1 MHPRKVVTVDQN
13 LSLCR
18 GQFQQALPQRRFI
31 SILAGQLHIG
41 AVMPRFRFKQAAI
54 ELRQLAIRQPISQQ
68 TKPLTRP
75 GFDQRRNQQA
85 INGAFRFILADQ
97 PVQLAAIGAGIKPAE
112 LHPSSR
118 EQIRHQVIVLQF
130 FPHNLGHRH
139 AQFHILDIVT
149 QQIERTCGSL
159 SLAMRMIDEQFFQV
173 GFDLLQPT
181 IGGST
186 LQIQHRDECGLGSE
200 RFQWLCVSRAFERML
215 NDTIAIRRRKFHVPF
230 NPRRFFRMILLSVQ
244 EIVKHYGPEPV
255 LDGVTFDLRPGER
268 AALVGPNGAG
278 KTTLMQI
285 IAGLSEPH
293 SGRIEIHSRA
303 RLGYL
308 EQQPEFAVG
317 RTVWQEASSGLD
329 ELLKLS
335 GEAERIAT
343 AMAVEQDPAA
353 RRKLE
358 QQFDFIQHQLHRHDV
373 YQADRRIEQILQG
386 LGFGEAS
393 YQQPVEQLSGGQQ
406 NRLLLAKLLLADPD
420 LLLLDEPSNHLDID
434 ATEWLENYLTATD
447 QAMLVVSHDRYF
459 LDRVTNRTLELYQ
472 GTVES
477 YPGNFTQY
485 KRLKADRIEVQRKT
499 YEKQQEEIARMEDFI
514 RKNHYGVL
522 APQAED
528 RRKKLERIERVPPP
542 REIRS
547 PAMSFPATSRTG
559 DIVLRVEKLSKA
571 YDRPLFK
578 DLTFDVLR
586 GEKWGI
592 LGPNGS
598 GKTTLLRC
606 ILGETKADAGRSVLG
621 SGVKVGYFDQL
632 LSSIPADAEVA
643 DAVRPDHKE
652 FMIQQRRDLL
662 ARFGIIG
669 ETVMQ
674 KVSSLSGGERNRT
687 ALARLAALDANVLL
701 LDEPTNHLDLWAR
714 DALEQALKNFD
725 GTVIF
730 VSHDR
735 YFLNQVADKL
745 LIVQPDRFRVI
756 EGNYDTYLHL
766 VKQGFARDARA
777 GVGIEKKKDAETASA
792 NSQRADKDSRRKR
805 KFSYRK
811 PGDIEAEI
819 HESEAR
825 LQELHASFAAPEI
838 LRDGSRVKQIQSEI
852 ASLETAL
859 LKLYEHWEEALEMNS

>member
-1 MHPRKVVTVDQN
+1 
-13 LSLCR
+13 
-18 GQFQQALPQRRFI
+18 
-31 SILAGQLHIG
+31 
-41 AVMPRFRFKQAAI
+41 
-54 ELRQLAIRQPISQQ
+54 
-68 TKPLTRP
+68 
-75 GFDQRRNQQA
+75 
-85 INGAFRFILADQ
+85 
-97 PVQLAAIGAGIKPAE
+97 
-112 LHPSSR
+112 
-118 EQIRHQVIVLQF
+118 
-130 FPHNLGHRH
+130 
-139 AQFHILDIVT
+139 
-149 QQIERTCGSL
+149 
-159 SLAMRMIDEQFFQV
+159 
-173 GFDLLQPT
+173 
-181 IGGST
+181 
-186 LQIQHRDECGLGSE
+186 
-200 RFQWLCVSRAFERML
+200 
-215 NDTIAIRRRKFHVPF
+215 
-230 NPRRFFRMILLSVQ
+230 MILLSVQ
-244 EIVKHYGPEPV
+244 DIVKHYGPDPV

-293 SGRIEIHSRA
+293 SGRVEVHSRA
-303 RLGYL
+303 RIGYL

-329 ELLKLS
+329 ELLQLS
-335 GEAERIAT
+335 VEAERIAA
-343 AMAVEQDPAA
+343 AMATEQESSA
-353 RRKLE
+353 RKKLE

-386 LGFGEAS
+386 LGFGAETW
-393 YQQPVEQLSGGQQ
+393 QQPVEQLSGGQQ

-485 KRLKADRIEVQRKT
+485 KRLKGERLEVQRKT

-522 APQAED
+522 ATQAED

-542 REIRS
+542 REIKS
-547 PAMSFPATSRTG
+547 PPMGFPAASRTG
-559 DIVLRVEKLSKA
+559 DIVLRVEGLSKA
-571 YDRPLFK
+571 YDRQLFK
-578 DLTFDVLR
+578 NLTFDVLR

-592 LGPNGS
+592 LGPNGT

-606 ILGETKADAGRSVLG
+606 IIGEATADAGRSVIG
-621 SGVKVGYFDQL
+621 SGVKLGYFDQH
-632 LSSIPADAEVA
+632 LSSVDPNAEVA

-652 FMIQQRRDLL
+652 FMIQARRDLL
-662 ARFGIIG
+662 ARFGLIG
-669 ETVMQ
+669 ETVLQ

-714 DALEQALKNFD
+714 DALEKALQAFD

-735 YFLNQVADKL
+735 YFLNQVATKL

-766 VKQGFARDARA
+766 VKQGFALDARA
-777 GVGIEKKKDAETASA
+777 GVAAERKKEESPAAA
-792 NSQRADKDSRRKR
+792 AQRAEKENRRKR
-805 KFSYRK
+805 KFPYRK
-811 PGDIEAEI
+811 PADIETEI
-819 HESEAR
+819 HQREAR
-825 LQELHASFAAPEI
+825 QQELLSLYSDPEI
-838 LRDGSRVKQIQSEI
+838 LRDGGRVKQIQSELTE
-852 ASLETAL
+852 LEEKL
-859 LKLYEHWEEALEMNS
+859 PKLYEHWEEALEMNQ